1 VNNHSDNEV
10 SSCIKCCEYESQ
22 LRVALDE
29 LSSVKLINKLLQKE
43 VLAYTTHKSTWKID
57 RVYSARTVEPMEQ
70 NGWTLVTD
78 KSRTRVK
85 NTSAKFNQPIQITN
99 RYTPLNDMPTG
110 NEGNNAVSKK
120 WFYENGKETI
130 S

>member
-1 VNNHSDNEV
+1 
-10 SSCIKCCEYESQ
+10 
-22 LRVALDE
+22 
-29 LSSVKLINKLLQKE
+29 
-43 VLAYTTHKSTWKID
+43 
-57 RVYSARTVEPMEQ
+57 MEQ